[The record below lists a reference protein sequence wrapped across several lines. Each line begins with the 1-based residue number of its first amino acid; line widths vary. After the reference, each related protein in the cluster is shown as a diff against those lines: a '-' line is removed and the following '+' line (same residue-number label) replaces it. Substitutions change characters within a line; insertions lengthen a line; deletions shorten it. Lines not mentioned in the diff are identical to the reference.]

1 MALSEYLSQYDIVQ
15 EPPSNMWTLI
25 PKEFCFHSQLTLSPI
40 EDPPPP
46 SPPNSSFSRANFG
59 KACPEKVSIDF
70 PTCSRPLLSSLSTTS
85 SIEPPPPPPTTNSS
99 IPAVFRHQETR
110 GPPGKRLSSCP
121 SRVFVSYLLLVC
133 TAWLFKVVGSL
144 NLNGMKV

>member
-85 SIEPPPPPPTTNSS
+85 SIEPPPSPPPQST
-99 IPAVFRHQETR
+99 
-110 GPPGKRLSSCP
+110 PPSQQSLDIRRPGVRLVSVCP
-121 SRVFVSYLLLVC
+121 PVLPVSLYPTYYLCVQPGCLK
-133 TAWLFKVVGSL
+133 WLAA
-144 NLNGMKV
+144 

>member
-85 SIEPPPPPPTTNSS
+85 STEPPPSPPQSTPPSQQSLDIRRPGVRLVSVCPPVLPVSLYPTYYLC
-99 IPAVFRHQETR
+99 VQ
-110 GPPGKRLSSCP
+110 PGCLK
-121 SRVFVSYLLLVC
+121 
-133 TAWLFKVVGSL
+133 WLAA
-144 NLNGMKV
+144 